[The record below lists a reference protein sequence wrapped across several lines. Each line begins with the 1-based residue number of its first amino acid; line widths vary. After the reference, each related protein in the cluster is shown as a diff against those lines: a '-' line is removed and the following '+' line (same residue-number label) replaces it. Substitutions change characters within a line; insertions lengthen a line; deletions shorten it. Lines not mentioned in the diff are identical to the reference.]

1 MDCKNCGHDG
11 DGKFCNNCGQKLHV
25 GRIKLPA
32 VLHDVIHSYTHFE
45 NGFLFTLKEL
55 AIHPGTLQRNF
66 LSGHR
71 IKNQKPFPMFIATGT
86 ICALAL
92 YLIYKPT
99 PDATAD
105 QYFYKHYFVLTHA
118 FLLPVYALSTW
129 LLFIS
134 SKLYFAEILVL
145 ILYMLGFMLLII

>member
-1 MDCKNCGHDG
+1 MYCKNCGHDG
-11 DGKFCNNCGQKLHV
+11 DGKFCNKLRPKTSCGPNKT
-25 GRIKLPA
+25 PA
-32 VLHDVIHSYTHFE
+32 VLHDVIHSYTHFDK
-45 NGFLFTLKEL
+45 GFLFTLKEL

-71 IKNQKPFPMFIATGT
+71 IKNQNPFAMFIAIGT

-105 QYFYKHYFVLTHA
+105 QYFYKHYFVLTMH
-118 FLLPVYALSTW
+118 F
-129 LLFIS
+129 S
-134 SKLYFAEILVL
+134 SR
-145 ILYMLGFMLLII
+145 FMLCRPAFIFN